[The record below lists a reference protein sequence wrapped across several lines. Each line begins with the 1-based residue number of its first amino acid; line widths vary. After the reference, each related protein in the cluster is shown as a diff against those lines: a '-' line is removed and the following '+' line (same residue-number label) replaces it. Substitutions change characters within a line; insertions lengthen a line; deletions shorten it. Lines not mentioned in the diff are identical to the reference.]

1 VSNFNA
7 ASASA
12 AAAASSSSAGSV
24 GVLRNI
30 KLRRGSRSQSL
41 SAEYGVELLADEGRI
56 DDDNDDNNDE
66 EDAVESP
73 SLVSLLKLNPMR
85 LHSIDAAIS
94 GHASPQQRST
104 PHASPGTPNS
114 SRKRG
119 GSGQLIPSSPSV
131 PIPTAIA
138 ANGIAPPSS
147 LSSSSSSSSSNA
159 ANASSAIAVAA
170 EMRHSQAKDAEPNM
184 VANTSSVSMRDV
196 AEFTRGM
203 IPILPPLLPC
213 PNPEFQFWSTASF
226 EDVGSSSHAIVDGF
240 SSRPDSPTLPDPFSS
255 SHSFYATRPNHLSSA
270 SGIFGSAVNL
280 AESYPSFASAPIS
293 PTSSQ
298 SHNQHH
304 DQLGTQSSPLS
315 LSISLPLQSNS
326 FLTSVSATTMPHLSS
341 PAQQIQAPLSSTI
354 PPLLRSESP
363 ITFGL
368 ADFMAPPRS
377 AYLDFNEGGERGGEQ
392 HSLTASIVSANVL
405 SVDSSSS
412 NLSVSMMQ
420 S

>member
-1 VSNFNA
+1 MSNFHA

-12 AAAASSSSAGSV
+12 SSSAGSV
-24 GVLRNI
+24 GILRNI

-56 DDDNDDNNDE
+56 DDDNDDNNVE
-66 EDAVESP
+66 EDTVESP
-73 SLVSLLKLNPMR
+73 SLVSLLKVNRLR

-147 LSSSSSSSSSNA
+147 LLSSSSLSSNA

-170 EMRHSQAKDAEPNM
+170 EMRHSQAQDAEPNM

-196 AEFTRGM
+196 GEYTRGG

-226 EDVGSSSHAIVDGF
+226 EDVGSTSHAIVDGF
-240 SSRPDSPTLPDPFSS
+240 SSRPDSPSLNDPFSS
-255 SHSFYATRPNHLSSA
+255 SHSFFAARPNHLSSA

-298 SHNQHH
+298 SHNQH
-304 DQLGTQSSPLS
+304 QVTQSSPLS
-315 LSISLPLQSNS
+315 LSPSLPLQSNS
-326 FLTSVSATTMPHLSS
+326 FLTSISATTMPHLSS
-341 PAQQIQAPLSSTI
+341 PPQQMQVPSNM

-368 ADFMAPPRS
+368 ADFMSPPRS
-377 AYLDFNEGGERGGEQ
+377 AYLDCMKDEGGGERGEQ

-412 NLSVSMMQ
+412 SLSVGMMPRE
-420 S
+420 